1 MQSGNM
7 RSGRTA
13 AEPSQRQLRVGEV
26 LRHALANLLERG
38 EARDPQ
44 LAGVP
49 ITVTEVS
56 ISPDLGSA
64 TAYVM
69 PLGGSN
75 AEEVLDSL
83 RRAAPFF
90 RRRIG
95 GIVTLKRLPQLSFA
109 LDSRFDAA
117 DRIAEL
123 LRTPSVAADLQPP
136 ADEVSEKQA
145 IRQDD
150 P

>member
-1 MQSGNM
+1 MRSGNT

-26 LRHALANLLERG
+26 IRHALANLLERG

-56 ISPDLGSA
+56 ISPDLGNA

-95 GIVTLKRLPQLSFA
+95 GIVTLKRLPELSFA
-109 LDSRFDAA
+109 LDSRFDSA

-123 LRTPSVAADLQPP
+123 LRTPSVAADLRPSL
-136 ADEVSEKQA
+136 DEATEKQA
-145 IRQDD
+145 IPRDD

>member
-1 MQSGNM
+1 MQSRNA
-7 RSGRTA
+7 RSGRSA
-13 AEPSQRQLRVGEV
+13 AGPSQRQLRVGEV
-26 LRHALANLLERG
+26 IRHALASLLERG

-44 LAGVP
+44 LAGVA

-56 ISPDLGSA
+56 VSPDLGNA

-75 AEEVLDSL
+75 AEEVLASL

-90 RRRIG
+90 RRGIG
-95 GIVTLKRLPQLSFA
+95 RMVTLKRLPELSFA

-123 LRTPSVAADLQPP
+123 LRTPSVAADLDPP
-136 ADEVSEKQA
+136 SDRAAETQAVPRDE
-145 IRQDD
+145 